1 MVPDDDPAE
10 GLDEADLLAVLEAGA
25 HAVQPQAHAPAAHVP
40 LTADLDL
47 GTGLGLLGIGFGLPL
62 GFRGFLRFGGVF
74 A

>member
-1 MVPDDDPAE
+1 MQ

-25 HAVQPQAHAPAAHVP
+25 HAVQPQAHATAAHVL

-47 GTGLGLLGIGFGLPL
+47 WTGLGLGTGFGLLGLL
-62 GFRGFLRFGGVF
+62 GFQGFLRFGGVF